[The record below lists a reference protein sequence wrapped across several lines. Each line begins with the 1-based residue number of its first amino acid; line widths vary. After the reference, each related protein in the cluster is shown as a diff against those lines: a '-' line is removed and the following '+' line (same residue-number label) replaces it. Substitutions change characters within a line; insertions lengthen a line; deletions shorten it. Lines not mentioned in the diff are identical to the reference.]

1 MNKPN
6 KLAIAS
12 KITGQSCAEING
24 VFVYWAGNDEESTTA
39 LPVNILAEVETEYAA
54 QEAQYPLDAC
64 KDTAKAK
71 IAATDWS
78 VLPDVNL
85 QNKAEFEAYRA
96 TLRDLIFNP
105 VADPVWPVEPTPIPA
120 TQGA

>member
-1 MNKPN
+1 M
-6 KLAIAS
+6 AQIDQAM
-12 KITGQSCAEING
+12 
-24 VFVYWAGNDEESTTA
+24 FA
-39 LPVNILAEVETEYAA
+39 LPGFPGYRGDPPSNEAEFNALFGADNPWVNQPTWAQVQVELQNVKA
-54 QEAQYPLDAC
+54 QDNKKEAQRR
-64 KDTAKAK
+64 
-71 IAATDWS
+71 IALTDWS

-85 QNKAEFEAYRA
+85 QNKADFEAYRA

>member
-1 MNKPN
+1 MILIQAILNLRPN
-6 KLAIAS
+6 AKWRW
-12 KITGQSCAEING
+12 E
-24 VFVYWAGNDEESTTA
+24 GNDYENIEWLDTVQSKPTKEELEAETQ
-39 LPVNILAEVETEYAA
+39 NIIN
-54 QEAQYPLDAC
+54 QIPFNKC
-64 KDTAKAK
+64 KDIAKDK
-71 IAATDWS
+71 IALTDWS

-96 TLRDLIFNP
+96 TLRNLIFNP

>member
-1 MNKPN
+1 MNIIDQTLLSFAGFPGYKGNPPAN
-6 KLAIAS
+6 E
-12 KITGQSCAEING
+12 AEFNALFG
-24 VFVYWAGNDEESTTA
+24 ADNPWTNQPTWAQFEIQLQN
-39 LPVNILAEVETEYAA
+39 VKA
-54 QEAQYPLDAC
+54 QENKKEAQRR
-64 KDTAKAK
+64 
-71 IAATDWS
+71 IALTDWS

-85 QNKAEFEAYRA
+85 QNKAEFETYRA

>member
-1 MNKPN
+1 MKALVFENKVVDLVAQEFQVSPSMVWMD
-6 KLAIAS
+6 APEDCQ
-12 KITGQSCAEING
+12 TGWLL
-24 VFVYWAGNDEESTTA
+24 VGNELQAPPAKTTTA
-39 LPVNILAEVETEYAA
+39 ELA
-54 QEAQYPLDAC
+54 
-64 KDTAKAK
+64 KSIAKEK
-71 IAATDWS
+71 IALTDWA